1 MLTQFTEAD
10 LRHQTSMSLKQSNQT
25 RSVHTQD
32 CPTISVHWTWFVFVA
47 FLLSKSGWAG
57 PTLQTYWCPHTL
69 RMPSV
74 KRDNAN
80 NWPIGVCRSEICH
93 QAENSREA
101 LLHCW
106 PCVPRYC
113 YIGDNP
119 DISQLSHDFMMT
131 ADTMTPNRHQAICIS
146 HAHSIM
152 SLVSHDL
159 YYVSHI

>member
-1 MLTQFTEAD
+1 MCFCCN
-10 LRHQTSMSLKQSNQT
+10 R
-25 RSVHTQD
+25 V
-32 CPTISVHWTWFVFVA
+32 I
-47 FLLSKSGWAG
+47 KSGWAG
-57 PTLQTYWCPHTL
+57 PTLQTYWCPHPL

-93 QAENSREA
+93 QAEISREP

-119 DISQLSHDFMMT
+119 DISQLSYDIVMT
-131 ADTMTPNRHQAICIS
+131 ADTMTPNRHQAIYIS

-152 SLVSHDL
+152 NLLSHNL
-159 YYVSHI
+159 YYVSHKLRHNLQLLTVTTLLVSTWCLFRLQRLTAITA